1 MNIIRSLRRYLAL
14 QDDVTLT
21 LGHNH
26 EWDTWIFQDRLYAMV
41 EGTSQ
46 VAVVLSQRGAWTSP
60 NSYNTL
66 RTPRIAVEIYADPT
80 RSGNRLEVRDAG
92 DKAMAAFE
100 AIDQHMHLVSGGTV
114 MWDDLRIVG
123 STRLD
128 EPEVFDVPDG
138 DGMVR
143 AQVFYGVGVG

>member
-1 MNIIRSLRRYLAL
+1 MNVTLSLRRYLA
-14 QDDVTLT
+14 QQSDVTALV
-21 LGHNH
+21 GHDH
-26 EWDTWIFQDRLYAMV
+26 EWDTWIFQDRLYTMV

-66 RTPRIAVEIYADPT
+66 RTPRIVVEIYADPT
-80 RSGNRLEVRDAG
+80 RSNSRLEVRDAG
-92 DKAMAAFE
+92 DKAMAVFE
-100 AIDQHMHLVSGGTV
+100 AIDSHLHMVSGIAS
-114 MWDDLRIVG
+114 WDGLRIVG